1 MRRIFVT
8 LVCAAALAAC
18 GAASTATSA
27 PGNGSGGSTS
37 PTIATGNSSLGAVLV
52 DSHGLTLYYF
62 LPEKNAAIGAC
73 NAGCLATWPPVVVTG
88 SPTATSGVTGTLGTV
103 SITLNGAQVNE
114 VTYNS
119 WPLHTYSGDSAA
131 GQTSG
136 QGRDNVWYAGM
147 PATTSSETGATGGS
161 PATPTATATPSSTSS
176 GGYGY

>member
-1 MRRIFVT
+1 MRRIFVI

-18 GAASTATSA
+18 GATSTPTSA

-37 PTIATGNSSLGAVLV
+37 PTVAAGNSSLGTVLV
-52 DSHGLTLYYF
+52 GSQGLTLYYF
-62 LPEKNAAIGAC
+62 LPEKDATIGAC

-88 SPTATSGVTGTLGTV
+88 TPTAAASVTGTLGTV
-103 SITLNGAQVNE
+103 SITLNGAQVKE
-114 VTYNS
+114 LTYNS

-131 GQTSG
+131 GQTG
-136 QGRDNVWYAGM
+136 GRGIDNNWFVAM

-161 PATPTATATPSSTSS
+161 SATATATPSSTTG